1 MSYAA
6 TIGTFDGVH
15 RGHCFLLQQLREVA
29 RLHNLSTLALTFRE
43 HPTVTLGRQAPP
55 QLSTIEDKLSSLRKE
70 VDEVRVLHFT
80 PDMARLTAREFM
92 QLLRDQYSVRLLL
105 LGHDH
110 RFGRPQPDDDYERFG
125 RELGIE
131 IHRAEPLYL
140 TSDPT
145 VAVSSTAI
153 RQALQEGRLAE
164 AQQMLGRPYSIVGE
178 VVRGFQV
185 GRTIGFPTANIAM
198 PLLVPASGVY
208 AVEVQLPAA
217 EGSAPR
223 VMLGVLNVGSRPTL
237 NNGSETSVEVHIPGY
252 QGDLYGCALKVAF
265 IRRLRD
271 EQKFASL
278 EALKA
283 QIARDIAAL
292 T

>member
-92 QLLRDQYSVRLLL
+92 QLLRDQYGVRLLL

-164 AQQMLGRPYSIVGE
+164 AQQMLGRPYTIEGE
-178 VVRGFQV
+178 VVRGYQV
-185 GRTIGFPTANIAM
+185 GRTIGFPTANIRTSLM
-198 PLLVPASGVY
+198 VPRAGVY
-208 AVEVQLPAA
+208 HAYAVI
-217 EGSAPR
+217 GSERCNA
-223 VMLGVLNVGSRPTL
+223 VLNIGTRPTL
-237 NNGSETSVEVHIPGY
+237 NNGTETSVEVHIPGY
-252 QGDLYGCALKVAF
+252 SGELYGRQLR
-265 IRRLRD
+265 IEILERLRD
-271 EQKFASL
+271 ERKFESL
-278 EALKA
+278 EALRM
-283 QIARDIAAL
+283 QISADVQSIKNK
-292 T
+292 